1 MLVPK
6 NCLNDIND
14 SVFAR
19 EMIRQ
24 MLHKD
29 PSQRPTLHEIQNAP
43 FFGLINKNK
52 TMSSSYFVDQK
63 LMPSRKRFVLAFSQH
78 FMVTNFYQLRTSPSI
93 FIFSIYGSWFQVL
106 VTLMKCQ
113 ILFPEFVM
121 RILVKKQ
128 SKFFPM
134 NIVKIHLIK
143 NHWFKVNYYLKK
155 P

>member
-1 MLVPK
+1 MISPIRFLRRRW
-6 NCLNDIND
+6 
-14 SVFAR
+14 FAKCYTKTLA
-19 EMIRQ
+19 IQ
-24 MLHKD
+24 C
-29 PSQRPTLHEIQNAP
+29 RPNLHEIQNAP

-63 LMPSRKRFVLAFSQH
+63 LMPSRKRFVLLFSQH
-78 FMVTNFYQLRTSPSI
+78 FRVTISYQLMTWPST

-113 ILFPEFVM
+113 ILFPQFVM

-143 NHWFKVNYYLKK
+143 NHWFKVNKLFEKTINFI
-155 P
+155 